1 MNRVVVVTGAD
12 RGLGLAMVAQLAE
25 QGNIVFAGQFMPH
38 WSELTDIATQ
48 YPECVRIVPLNVA
61 SLDSVQE
68 AVAHVKEQVDH
79 VDVLINNAGVN
90 SLSRTQMIADGLDY
104 DEMHRLY
111 DVNSLGALRMVET
124 FMPLLECGNMKRLCF
139 VSSEAG
145 SITRARR
152 DAWYCYM
159 MSKAALNMGVK
170 IMFNDLRP
178 KGYAFRLYHPGGIKS
193 YIGGTDVKGTKA
205 SMEPEDAAVPALAY
219 FLGDVENEDDLVM
232 RDHQERDWPW

>member
-1 MNRVVVVTGAD
+1 MNKNVVVTGAD

-25 QGNIVFAGQFMPH
+25 QGNTVFAGQFMPY
-38 WSELTDIATQ
+38 WSELSDIATQ
-48 YPECVRIVPLNVA
+48 YSEYVRIVPLNVA
-61 SLDSVQE
+61 SLDSVQD
-68 AVAHVKEQVDH
+68 AVGHVKELVDH

-124 FMPLLECGNMKRLCF
+124 FLPLLEGGQTKRLCF

-178 KGYAFRLYHPGGIKS
+178 KGYTFRLYHPGGIKS
-193 YIGGTDVKGTKA
+193 YIGGTDVKGTK
-205 SMEPEDAAVPALAY
+205 SSREPEEAAVPALAY

>member
-1 MNRVVVVTGAD
+1 MKKNVVVTGAD

-25 QGNIVFAGQFMPH
+25 LGHVVFAGQFMPH
-38 WSELTDIATQ
+38 WTELGDLAGH
-48 YPECVRIVPLNVA
+48 YPQNIHIVPLDVA

-68 AVAHVKEQVDH
+68 AAAQVKKQVDD

-90 SLSRTQMIADGLDY
+90 SLSRTQMIADGIDY

-111 DVNSLGALRMVET
+111 NVNSLGALRMVET
-124 FMPLLECGNMKRLCF
+124 FLPLLENGKTKRLCF

-145 SITRARR
+145 SVTRATR

-170 IMFNDLRP
+170 IMFNDLRAQ
-178 KGYAFRLYHPGGIKS
+178 GYVFRLYHPGGIKS
-193 YIGGTDVKGTKA
+193 YIGGTDVKGTK
-205 SMEPEDAAVPALAY
+205 SGMEPEEAAVPALAY

-232 RDHQERDWPW
+232 RDHRGRDWPW